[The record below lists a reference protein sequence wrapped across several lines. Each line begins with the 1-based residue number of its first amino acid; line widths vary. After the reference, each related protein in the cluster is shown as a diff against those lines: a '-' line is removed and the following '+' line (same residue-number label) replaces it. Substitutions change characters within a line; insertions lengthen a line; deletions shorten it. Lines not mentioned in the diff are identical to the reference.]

1 MSLSVVECPRW
12 GLLGWVSV
20 ASEVQGLA
28 FGGTRVRGHVTAE
41 EVVALSWNMHH
52 KLLPVGLPTGGAK
65 AGLKVDPGDPL
76 LLEKARAFGEQA
88 RALLST
94 TVVLGKDMGATDAVM
109 EAIYS
114 GAGIPQLF
122 LGNARGA
129 SCPDRIRDLAGYRS
143 HMTGLGVAWAARSA
157 REEGME
163 GARVLVQGWGVVGR
177 GSAVRVE
184 EMGATVVGHSD
195 VHGATVG
202 EQALERDALL
212 GLEADVLV
220 LAASSSSVDA
230 ALAKT
235 ISAPLVVEGANLAL
249 TEDAR
254 QVLYAR
260 GIEVVPD
267 CIASC
272 SSASLVAS
280 QLAAGNDGEP
290 AEIWARIEAG
300 IEASIQEARALGAQ
314 EGIPMREAFLR
325 KWG

>member
-1 MSLSVVECPRW
+1 M
-12 GLLGWVSV
+12 SV
-20 ASEVQGLA
+20 ASEKDGLA
-28 FGGTRVRGHVTAE
+28 FGGTRVSGGVTE
-41 EVVALSWNMHH
+41 SEVVALAWNMHR

-65 AGLKVDPGDPL
+65 AGLKVDPQDPL

-88 RALLST
+88 RKLLST

-109 EAIYS
+109 EAIYE

-122 LGNARGA
+122 LGKTRGA

-143 HMTGLGVAWAARSA
+143 HMTGLGVAWAARAA
-157 REEGME
+157 RAAQQEGME

-202 EQALERDALL
+202 EQVLERDALL

-220 LAASSSSVDA
+220 LAASTGSVSA
-230 ALAKT
+230 ELAKT

-249 TEDAR
+249 AADAR

-280 QLAAGNDGEP
+280 QVALGNDGEP

-300 IEASIQEARALGAQ
+300 IESSIQEARALGAQ
-314 EGIPMREAFLR
+314 EGIPVREAFLR

>member
-1 MSLSVVECPRW
+1 
-12 GLLGWVSV
+12 V
-20 ASEVQGLA
+20 ASETQGLA
-28 FGGTRVRGHVTAE
+28 FGGTRVSGHVTAE

-52 KLLPVGLPTGGAK
+52 KLLPMGLPTGGAK
-65 AGLKVDPGDPL
+65 AGLKVDPGDPM

-88 RALLST
+88 RPLLST

-109 EAIYS
+109 EAIYA
-114 GAGIPQLF
+114 GAAIPQLF
-122 LGNARGA
+122 LGKTRGA
-129 SCPDRIRDLAGYRS
+129 SCPDRIGELAGYRS
-143 HMTGLGVAWAARSA
+143 HMTGLGVAWSARAARA
-157 REEGME
+157 AQQKGMD

-202 EQALERDALL
+202 DLPVERDALL

-220 LAASSSSVDA
+220 LAASSGSVDA

-254 QVLYAR
+254 GVLYDR

-272 SSASLVAS
+272 SSASLVAC
-280 QLAAGNDGEP
+280 QVALGNDGEP

-300 IEASIQEARALGAQ
+300 IEASIQEARAIGAQ
-314 EGIPMREAFLR
+314 DGIPLREAFLR

>member
-1 MSLSVVECPRW
+1 
-12 GLLGWVSV
+12 
-20 ASEVQGLA
+20 
-28 FGGTRVRGHVTAE
+28 
-41 EVVALSWNMHH
+41 
-52 KLLPVGLPTGGAK
+52 
-65 AGLKVDPGDPL
+65 L
-76 LLEKARAFGEQA
+76 LLEKARAFGEQT
-88 RALLST
+88 RPLLST
-94 TVVLGKDMGATDAVM
+94 LVVLGKDMGATDAVM
-109 EAIYS
+109 EAIYA

-122 LGNARGA
+122 LGKTRGA
-129 SCPDRIRDLAGYRS
+129 SCPDRIGDLAGYRS
-143 HMTGLGVAWAARSA
+143 HMTGLGVAWAARAA
-157 REEGME
+157 REEGIE

-177 GSAVRVE
+177 GSAVRME

-220 LAASSSSVDA
+220 LAASSGSVDA

-249 TEDAR
+249 AEDAR
-254 QVLYAR
+254 HLLYSR

-272 SSASLVAS
+272 SSACLVAS
-280 QLAAGNDGEP
+280 QVALGNDGEP
-290 AEIWARIEAG
+290 AAIWARIEAG
-300 IEASIQEARALGAQ
+300 IESSIQEARALGAQ
-314 EGIPMREAFLR
+314 DGIPMREAFLR

>member
-1 MSLSVVECPRW
+1 LSLSVLECPQW
-12 GLLGWVSV
+12 GLLGWLSV
-20 ASEVQGLA
+20 ASETQGLA
-28 FGGTRVRGHVTAE
+28 FGGTRVSGGVTEE

-65 AGLKVDPGDPL
+65 AGLRVDPGDPM

-88 RALLST
+88 RPLLST
-94 TVVLGKDMGATDAVM
+94 RVVLGKDMGATDEVM
-109 EAIYS
+109 EAIYA

-122 LGNARGA
+122 LGKARGA
-129 SCPDRIRDLAGYRS
+129 SCPDRIGELAGYRP
-143 HMTGLGVAWAARSA
+143 HMTGLGVAWAARA
-157 REEGME
+157 AMEEGMD

-177 GSAVRVE
+177 GSAIRVE
-184 EMGATVVGHSD
+184 ELGATVVGHSD

-202 EQALERDALL
+202 EMPLERDALL

-220 LAASSSSVDA
+220 LAASSGSVDA
-230 ALAKT
+230 ALAQT

-300 IEASIQEARALGAQ
+300 IEASIREARALGAQ
-314 EGIPMREAFLR
+314 DGIPMREAFLR
-325 KWG
+325 NWG